1 MFAHPYSGDDGSVA
15 LLDMPVRQGRA
26 ASVKPDHCLQPVS
39 VMGMFRT
46 MRDQLRLVFI
56 ATRPFSLT
64 AAIVPVV
71 VGTLVAAEE
80 SFSPVRFLLALVGA
94 IAIQSGTNLIND
106 YFDHIKGVDGPNTL
120 GPAGLIQ
127 RNILAPRSVLLMGIA
142 WFALGIVIGLILV
155 AMTGPELLLLGL
167 ASVAAGFFYTA
178 APVSLAYIG
187 LGELT
192 VFLFMGPVIVT
203 GAYYVQTEQWSWQPV
218 IVSLPIAFL
227 VTAILQANN
236 LRDVEND
243 REHGKRTLATLI
255 GRRAAT
261 VEFGVLI
268 GAAFVMLLILVL
280 VDLAPWPVLA
290 AALTA
295 PAAVKAVQL
304 AARTTNPRALNFV
317 LLRTAMLHMRFGLL
331 FAAGLTVGLFVG

>member
-1 MFAHPYSGDDGSVA
+1 MRS
-15 LLDMPVRQGRA
+15 
-26 ASVKPDHCLQPVS
+26 
-39 VMGMFRT
+39 
-46 MRDQLRLVFI
+46 MRDRLKLLLL

-80 SFSPVRFLLALVGA
+80 SFSLVRFALAFIGS
-94 IAIQSGTNLIND
+94 IAIQAGTNLVND
-106 YFDHIKGVDGPNTL
+106 YFDHIKGVDGADTL

-127 RNILAPRSVLLMGIA
+127 RNVFSPRAVLLMGIA
-142 WFALGIVIGLILV
+142 WFALGSIVGLILV
-155 AMTGPELLLLGL
+155 ALTGPELLLLGL

-236 LRDVEND
+236 LRDIEND
-243 REHGKRTLATLI
+243 RTHGKRTVATLI

-261 VEFGVLI
+261 IEYAALIAASYVVLL
-268 GAAFVMLLILVL
+268 ALVPAD
-280 VDLAPWPVLA
+280 VAPWPVLL
-290 AALTA
+290 AALTL
-295 PAAVKAVQL
+295 PAAVAVTRR
-304 AARTTNPRALNFV
+304 AARTTNPRALNLV

-331 FAAGLTVGLFVG
+331 LAAGLTIGLFVG

>member
-1 MFAHPYSGDDGSVA
+1 
-15 LLDMPVRQGRA
+15 
-26 ASVKPDHCLQPVS
+26 
-39 VMGMFRT
+39 
-46 MRDQLRLVFI
+46 MRDRLRLAFL

-71 VGTLVAAEE
+71 VGTLVAAQEA
-80 SFSPVRFLLALVGA
+80 FSPLRFLLAFVGA
-94 IAIQSGTNLIND
+94 VALQAGTNLVND
-106 YFDHIKGVDGPNTL
+106 YFDHVKGVDGPDTL

-127 RNILAPRSVLLMGIA
+127 RKVLSPRAVLAMGIG
-142 WFALGIVIGLILV
+142 WFALGSVVGLILV
-155 AMTGPELLLLGL
+155 AMTGPALLLLGL

-218 IVSLPIAFL
+218 VISLPIAFL

-236 LRDVEND
+236 LRDIEND
-243 REHGKRTLATLI
+243 RRHGKRTLATLI

-261 VEFGVLI
+261 VEYGALI
-268 GAAFVMLLILVL
+268 GATYIALLILVL
-280 VDLAPWPVLA
+280 AGVVPWPALL
-290 AALTA
+290 AALTL
-295 PAAVKAVQL
+295 PAAVAAVRL
-304 AARTTNPRALNFV
+304 AARTANPRALNFV

-331 FAAGLTVGLFVG
+331 LAAGLTIGLFVG

>member
-1 MFAHPYSGDDGSVA
+1 
-15 LLDMPVRQGRA
+15 
-26 ASVKPDHCLQPVS
+26 
-39 VMGMFRT
+39 
-46 MRDQLRLVFI
+46 MRDRLRLAFL

-71 VGTLVAAEE
+71 VGTLVAAQEA
-80 SFSPVRFLLALVGA
+80 FSPLRFLLAFVGA
-94 IAIQSGTNLIND
+94 VALQAGTNLVND
-106 YFDHIKGVDGPNTL
+106 YFDHVKGVDGPDTL

-127 RNILAPRSVLLMGIA
+127 RKVLSPRAVLAMGIG
-142 WFALGIVIGLILV
+142 WFALGSVVGLILV
-155 AMTGPELLLLGL
+155 AMTGPALLLLGL

-218 IVSLPIAFL
+218 VISLPIAFL

-236 LRDVEND
+236 LRDIEND
-243 REHGKRTLATLI
+243 RRHGKRTLATLI

-261 VEFGVLI
+261 VEYGALI
-268 GAAFVMLLILVL
+268 GATYLVL
-280 VDLAPWPVLA
+280 AGVVPWPALL
-290 AALTA
+290 AALTL
-295 PAAVKAVQL
+295 PAAVAAVRL
-304 AARTTNPRALNFV
+304 AARTANPRALNFV

-331 FAAGLTVGLFVG
+331 LAAGLTIGLFVG